1 MLSIRVLIVLAVLC
15 SATLTGCGERG
26 PAGGEQPTV
35 REDAPSSSAPAR
47 SPRAA
52 VDAALLEQQSLGEG
66 WRARPTV
73 RPIDCPPI
81 DPWRNATLTRYSPLL
96 QFTDKVVTQQ
106 TIAVLPSISAANRAS
121 RDLASAP
128 AQACFERALQGEI
141 NRRKG
146 LRNFGPMVVM
156 REDPD
161 GQRASI
167 TSTMEYGEV
176 PMYIDEIRTRAG
188 RLLADTVV
196 IAGPRPIDEQAY
208 DTLVALVARRLRV
221 AATAFTSDPGG
232 DGTG

>member
-1 MLSIRVLIVLAVLC
+1 LLSIRVPIALAVLC
-15 SATLTGCGERG
+15 TAVLAGCGASTPTG
-26 PAGGEQPTV
+26 SEQPTV
-35 REDAPSSSAPAR
+35 RADAPSKSAAAR

-52 VDAALLEQQSLGEG
+52 VDAALLEQRSLGEG

-73 RPIDCPPI
+73 RPIACPAI
-81 DPWRNATLTRYSPLL
+81 DPWRNARFKRYSPLL

-106 TIAVLPSISAANRAS
+106 TIAVLPSAAAANHAS

-128 AQACFERALQGEI
+128 AQACFERALYAEI

-146 LRNFGPMVVM
+146 LRNFSPMVVL

-161 GQRASI
+161 GQRSTI
-167 TSTMEYGEV
+167 TSAMEYGEV

-196 IAGPRPIDEQAY
+196 IAGPRPVDEQVY
-208 DTLVALVARRLRV
+208 ERLVSLVARRLRV
-221 AATAFTSDPGG
+221 AATAFRSDSGS
-232 DGTG
+232 DGTA